1 VRILKIS
8 LAALLVIAL
17 LVELLNIIPARA
29 APKNAASRAAA
40 KVDQTIDRRSEASS
54 STTHYFIKGVYTL
67 QAVEIDGTD
76 AHLKILPNL
85 LEPILVFSA
94 VSMQGMRLSHPITA
108 NLSVVITASGNVTGS
123 GVAIKTSVFSD
134 LKTALGSFTNPADL
148 LVLLAGGTVH
158 HIVMKNVNLKVD
170 QFIQTSSI
178 LLPGMHLAVTS
189 A

>member
-1 VRILKIS
+1 MEQKSVRILKIS

-54 STTHYFIKGVYTL
+54 STTHYFKGVYTL

-108 NLSVVITASGNVTGS
+108 N
-123 GVAIKTSVFSD
+123 
-134 LKTALGSFTNPADL
+134 
-148 LVLLAGGTVH
+148 
-158 HIVMKNVNLKVD
+158 
-170 QFIQTSSI
+170 
-178 LLPGMHLAVTS
+178 
-189 A
+189 

>member
-29 APKNAASRAAA
+29 APENTASRAVS
-40 KVDQTIDRRSEASS
+40 KVNQATDSQTVASS

-94 VSMQGMRLSHPITA
+94 VSMQGMRLSHPITV

-170 QFIQTSSI
+170 QFIQTNSI